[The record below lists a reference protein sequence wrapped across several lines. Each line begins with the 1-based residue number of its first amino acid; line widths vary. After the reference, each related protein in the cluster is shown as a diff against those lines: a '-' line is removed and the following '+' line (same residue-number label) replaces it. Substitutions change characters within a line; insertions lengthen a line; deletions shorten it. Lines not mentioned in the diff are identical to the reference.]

1 MCRAPRASPRAV
13 HRVCLR
19 CVNPEP
25 WILRRPLYSME
36 QAATWPMLK
45 AREDSECVERVCCPR
60 YRSFNMVATGRTGG
74 LGWDG
79 LV

>member
-1 MCRAPRASPRAV
+1 
-13 HRVCLR
+13 
-19 CVNPEP
+19 
-25 WILRRPLYSME
+25 ME

-60 YRSFNMVATGRTGG
+60 YRSFNMVGTGRTGWP
-74 LGWDG
+74 GWDG